1 MRRALGALSI
11 AVALIAG
18 RLVFGSNRAEA
29 TVTAPPFGQATQ
41 IHQSDP
47 YEGSY
52 GYGYP
57 YDGYGWAPY
66 WAWGGWGHRWGAG
79 AATTSH
85 RSCRRKAAL
94 TPSCSGAGR
103 LMPDRA
109 HHQRRGATSRQ
120 ADFLIDT

>member
-29 TVTAPPFGQATQ
+29 TVTAPPFGQAAQ

-57 YDGYGWAPY
+57 YEYGWAPY
-66 WAWGGWGHRWGAG
+66 WAWGGWGHRWGLG
-79 AATTSH
+79 RPLLPSLMPPEG
-85 RSCRRKAAL
+85 RSR

-109 HHQRRGATSRQ
+109 HHQRRGATPRQ